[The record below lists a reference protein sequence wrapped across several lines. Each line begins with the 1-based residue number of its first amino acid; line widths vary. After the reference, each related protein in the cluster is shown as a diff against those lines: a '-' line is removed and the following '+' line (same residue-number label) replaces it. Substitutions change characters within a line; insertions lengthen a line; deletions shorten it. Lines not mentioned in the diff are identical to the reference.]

1 VMLKGIERFTK
12 GLLRALLIPFL
23 RTDRVVAGLG
33 DSGLGSA
40 DRIRRL
46 LIVKQDDRLGNL
58 ILMTPMLSALREKLP
73 QAEIHMLLS
82 DLYAPIFEAD
92 SRVDRVLTMEK
103 RRQIT
108 NPLLF
113 LSFLRRLRDT
123 RYDLVFEASDVDN
136 FSFNNSFIARLAN
149 SEVRIGYAK
158 RGNRGLLNLPLEPP
172 QTPVHATDMYLD
184 LLRPLWDEVRSVEMS
199 IDIPP
204 DKIDWARS
212 RLESWGFR
220 AGDFK
225 VAIHVG
231 GRGRKSLPREG
242 IRELSRRVAVEFDTR
257 LIFIAGPAEEELL
270 ISMRETA
277 PSGSV
282 FVNDLSI
289 LELASLLANL
299 DLFISADT
307 GPMHLAA
314 ACGCVTISIFT
325 TSEPRKFAPRGGEH
339 RYVRYGDGD
348 FPLQEIMEKIEE
360 AVSVSKER
368 C

>member
-1 VMLKGIERFTK
+1 MKLKGIERSAK
-12 GLLRALLIPFL
+12 ELLRALLIPFL
-23 RTDRVVAGLG
+23 RTDRVDAGLG
-33 DSGLGSA
+33 ESGLGSA
-40 DRIRRL
+40 DRIRLL

-73 QAEIHMLLS
+73 RAEIHLLLS

-113 LSFLRRLRDT
+113 LSFLRSLREI
-123 RYDLVFEASDVDN
+123 RYDLALEASDVDN

-149 SEVRIGYAK
+149 AEVRIGYAK
-158 RGNRGLLNLPLEPP
+158 KGNQGLLNLALEPS

-184 LLRPLWDEVRSVEMS
+184 LLRPLWDDVRSAEMS
-199 IDIPP
+199 IKIPP
-204 DKIDWARS
+204 EKIEWARS

-231 GRGRKSLPREG
+231 GRGRKSLPGEG
-242 IRELSRRVAVEFDTR
+242 IRELSRRVAAELDTK
-257 LIFIAGPAEEELL
+257 LIFVAGPAEEELL

-277 PSGSV
+277 PPGSV

-325 TSEPRKFAPRGGEH
+325 TSDPHKFAPRGGRH
-339 RYVRYGDGD
+339 RYVRYADGD
-348 FPLQEIMEKIEE
+348 FPLQQIMEKIEE
-360 AVSVSKER
+360 IVPVPGER
-368 C
+368 Y

>member
-1 VMLKGIERFTK
+1 MRLKGIERSAK
-12 GLLRALLIPFL
+12 GLLRALLSPLL

-58 ILMTPMLSALREKLP
+58 ILMTPMLSALRERLP
-73 QAEIHMLLS
+73 RAEIHLLLS

-113 LSFLRRLRDT
+113 LSFLRRLREV
-123 RYDLVFEASDVDN
+123 RYDLVFEASDMDN

-149 SEVRIGYAK
+149 AEVRIGYAK
-158 RGNRGLLNLPLEPP
+158 KESHGLLNLAVEPP

-184 LLRPLWDEVRSVEMS
+184 LLRSLWDDVRSAEMS
-199 IDIPP
+199 IDIAPE
-204 DKIDWARS
+204 KIEWGRL
-212 RLESWGFR
+212 RLESWGFQ

-242 IRELSRRVAVEFDTR
+242 IRELSRRVAAELDTR
-257 LIFIAGPAEEELL
+257 LIFIAGPAEGESL
-270 ISMRETA
+270 ISMTETA
-277 PSGSV
+277 PPGSL

-299 DLFISADT
+299 NLFISADT

-314 ACGCVTISIFT
+314 ACGCVTISVFT
-325 TSEPRKFAPRGGEH
+325 TSDPHKFAPRGGRH
-339 RYVRYGDGD
+339 RYVRYADGD

-360 AVSVSKER
+360 VISVSRER
-368 C
+368 Y